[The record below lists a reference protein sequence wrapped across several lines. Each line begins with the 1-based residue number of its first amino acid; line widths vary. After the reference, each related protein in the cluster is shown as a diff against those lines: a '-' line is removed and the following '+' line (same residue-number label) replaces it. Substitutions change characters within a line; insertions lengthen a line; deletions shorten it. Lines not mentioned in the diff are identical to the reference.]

1 MASTIVAVVMLV
13 RHRENDAHTD
23 AEQRAPVS
31 AEPAGTRARPQIN
44 PDPAEGPQR
53 APAEPYDK
61 EAAKATLERFVPNVQ
76 EGTAS
81 REALAESLAARI

>member
-23 AEQRAPVS
+23 AEQRAPLS

-44 PDPAEGPQR
+44 PAPAEEPQP

-61 EAAKATLERFVPNVQ
+61 EAAKATLESFVPNVQ

-81 REALAESLAARI
+81 RDALAESLAARI

>member
-1 MASTIVAVVMLV
+1 MILLIAGIGLVMASTIVAVVMLV

-31 AEPAGTRARPQIN
+31 AEPAGARARPQIN
-44 PDPAEGPQR
+44 PAPAEEPQR

-61 EAAKATLERFVPNVQ
+61 EAAKATLESFVPNVQ

-81 REALAESLAARI
+81 